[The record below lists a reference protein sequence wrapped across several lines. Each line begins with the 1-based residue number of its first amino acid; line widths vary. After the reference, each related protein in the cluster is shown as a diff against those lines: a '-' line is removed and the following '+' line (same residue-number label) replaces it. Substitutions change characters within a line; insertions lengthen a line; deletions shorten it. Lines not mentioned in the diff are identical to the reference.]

1 MFHSPLF
8 LVTGI
13 FLFLL
18 YSRWSWALHGLF
30 IGIVVFSIAST
41 KGERGS
47 IPLSTIQ
54 DLQPGGQELLLVPGA
69 AGEDGVGR
77 EGINEGSGDEKKF
90 VEVLDI

>member
-30 IGIVVFSIAST
+30 IGIIMFSIAST

-69 AGEDGVGR
+69 AGEDWLGT
-77 EGINEGSGDEKKF
+77 ESTEESHAEKKF

>member
-1 MFHSPLF
+1 LFHSPLF

-30 IGIVVFSIAST
+30 IGIIMFSIAST
-41 KGERGS
+41 KGTDGS
-47 IPLSTIQ
+47 IPLSTIW

-69 AGEDGVGR
+69 AGEDWLGTESTE
-77 EGINEGSGDEKKF
+77 EGHAEKKF
-90 VEVLDI
+90 VETLDI

>member
-30 IGIVVFSIAST
+30 IGIIMFSIAST

-54 DLQPGGQELLLVPGA
+54 DLPGVGQEALLVPGA

-77 EGINEGSGDEKKF
+77 EGNEESHAEKKF

>member
-30 IGIVVFSIAST
+30 IGIIMFSIAST
-41 KGERGS
+41 KGTDSS

-77 EGINEGSGDEKKF
+77 EDTEGKGDEKKF
-90 VEVLDI
+90 GEVLDI